1 MRMDSAGRVEFLFKE
16 IQKSERT
23 KKELWDFIERLA
35 MEVLMMRLEEELVSG
50 DEGVDA
56 ETAPRPDWAFDP
68 PQEFH

>member
-1 MRMDSAGRVEFLFKE
+1 MRMDSVWRVEFLLKE

-35 MEVLMMRLEEELVSG
+35 MEVLMMRLEEGLVSG

-56 ETAPRPDWAFDP
+56 ETEPRYDRAWDLLAAL
-68 PQEFH
+68 H